1 MHVAPLKRGSGSPCD
16 QQQQQQ
22 QQRGNQHPIGNGEQ
36 TPAANL
42 RMRNNCWSK
51 AELAEEG
58 RLPAQIQQSPPP
70 PQQQQLQQTQ
80 QQEQQ
85 PTGGPG
91 LGNDQDGG
99 GGCRGLAGQDP
110 EKDDPVHLKR
120 RVGLVSGVALI
131 VGTMIGSGIFVSPTG
146 LLTRTG
152 SVGMSFVVWTGCG
165 LLSLCGALAYAEL
178 GTMNTSSGAEYAYF
192 MDAFGAPP
200 AFLFSWVSTLVLK
213 PSQMAIICLS
223 FAQYAVEAFA
233 AECDPPTELV
243 KLVALLAI
251 VLILLVNCY
260 SVNLATG
267 VQNAFTAGKLIAILV
282 IVAGGS
288 WKLLQGNTQHLRRP
302 FDLIEELAGDDDPA
316 KSVFNLGRLATAF
329 YTGLWAYD
337 GWNNLNYVTEEI
349 KDPSK
354 NLPRSIMI
362 GIPLVTLCY
371 ALINVSYLAVMSPLE
386 MIGSEAVAVVSSF
399 FFFSCLWVAG

>member
-1 MHVAPLKRGSGSPCD
+1 MMQRGSGSPCD

-146 LLTRTG
+146 LLVSTCSPCDQQQQQQQQRGNQHPIGNGEQTPAANLRMRNNCW
-152 SVGMSFVVWTGCG
+152 SK
-165 LLSLCGALAYAEL
+165 AEL
-178 GTMNTSSGAEYAYF
+178 AEEGRLPAQIQQSPPPPQQQQLQQTQQQEQQPTGGPGLGNDQDGGGGCRGLAGQDPEKDDPVHLKRRVGLVSG
-192 MDAFGAPP
+192 
-200 AFLFSWVSTLVLK
+200 
-213 PSQMAIICLS
+213 
-223 FAQYAVEAFA
+223 
-233 AECDPPTELV
+233 
-243 KLVALLAI
+243 VALI
-251 VLILLVNCY
+251 VG
-260 SVNLATG
+260 T
-267 VQNAFTAGKLIAILV
+267 
-282 IVAGGS
+282 
-288 WKLLQGNTQHLRRP
+288 
-302 FDLIEELAGDDDPA
+302 
-316 KSVFNLGRLATAF
+316 
-329 YTGLWAYD
+329 
-337 GWNNLNYVTEEI
+337 
-349 KDPSK
+349 
-354 NLPRSIMI
+354 
-362 GIPLVTLCY
+362 
-371 ALINVSYLAVMSPLE
+371 
-386 MIGSEAVAVVSSF
+386 MIGSGIFVSPTGLLLHANCNQCTDKTS
-399 FFFSCLWVAG
+399 LHD